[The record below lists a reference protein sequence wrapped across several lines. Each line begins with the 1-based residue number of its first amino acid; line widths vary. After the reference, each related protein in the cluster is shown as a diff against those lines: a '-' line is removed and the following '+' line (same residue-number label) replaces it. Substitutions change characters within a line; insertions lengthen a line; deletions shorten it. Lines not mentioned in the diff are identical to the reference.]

1 MAFTLIINVFC
12 SFAFCMMCTSLVGAS
27 EGPLVKLNN
36 GVQYQGKTEHDGD
49 SFRGIRYGQSPE
61 GVLRFAP
68 PLIYTPS
75 TNDVIDAT
83 KLGFVCPQS
92 SCTNTGCSEDCLLL
106 NIFTGTN
113 ATTQAIDS
121 GNLLPV
127 AIFVHGGSY
136 MSGSGNLYPGG
147 PLVNFMDGKG
157 IVVTINYRL
166 GALGFLGSS
175 QLRVLDTQD
184 SSTGNMG
191 IQDQRLAF
199 QWVKE
204 NIAAFGG
211 NADKVMIFGESAGAG
226 SMTMH
231 LTMKK
236 SFGLYSRAV
245 LESGAFA
252 EWNMQPM
259 SHAQNY
265 YDAFISFVDCTAE
278 DIECLQALSLDEIH
292 TAYKAIAGDVSSSDP
307 FIFGPTIDGV
317 EATVHPWIT
326 AANDDV
332 NKVPIMFGTNRDE
345 GSMFCDLQKDA
356 TMDDLHDYW
365 TLYDVDDAG
374 QEVLTGV
381 YLDGKTY
388 PKLDGA
394 TEYWWAGMR
403 SLGDE
408 AMSCPANYAA
418 TQLHNHQPV
427 FQHFF
432 QRVTNYAN
440 KNDGLVIHGSELPF
454 VLHLKNIFFN
464 IKDRKMSD
472 IMSSYWTNFLL
483 SEKGDPNE
491 HHAGSKLLPDWPQ
504 YTDTNPSVLNIV
516 DYDNIQ
522 SVQSLKQAECD
533 FWIPFVNQSIYDIT
547 IAKTLPVPQTSQ
559 PPNNGKTAL
568 DEYVWAEDNNYGWTE
583 LKEHEIS
590 GKGILHFNKGWKGYT
605 LNVTSQ
611 QWLTPEDFAST
622 SSSGS
627 IWYHILVV
635 IVPDDVKY
643 KNNASMYIT
652 GWGQPNPDGSNLPT
666 AKDEDIRT
674 AAALAISTGII
685 TGCLFQ
691 IPNEHTTF
699 ASDPIQKS
707 RGEDAIIAFTWD
719 HFLNN
724 PQDTEWLLRFPMVK
738 GSLRAMDAMTEFV
751 SKKLPDL
758 ETSLD
763 YYTVAGA
770 SKRGWTTWDLG
781 AVDPDRVVAIV
792 PIVLDAINFVEVMH
806 HQYQS
811 YDGWS
816 WALSDYLDMNIMSR
830 IDDPNMLS
838 LQKLVDPYFYR
849 NRLTM
854 PKLVVNA
861 VADEFQQPDDTRYWW
876 DEMPGPKHFIMTP
889 NAEHSEATGILEIV
903 PAISVWINNL
913 VEDKIIPEFTWD
925 ISDETGAITAT
936 LNEYGDVKEARVWY
950 AYSCGNNPDGK
961 KRRDFRIA
969 NTDSPCECGIEA
981 QGMCVNLKS
990 FWTPKKLIED
1000 KNADGMRT
1008 YTAQI
1013 DAPDD
1018 GRWVA
1023 FFIDIVYAKNK
1034 IDALI
1039 PKIDILPGFIPRDLI
1054 QRLQFTT
1061 EVSVWPNTFPYPGCG
1076 IQDGVDTGI
1085 DCAGTIR

>member
-1 MAFTLIINVFC
+1 MFFMV
-12 SFAFCMMCTSLVGAS
+12 AFCMFNAQLVCATN
-27 EGPLVKLNN
+27 GPLVKLNN
-36 GVQYQGKTEHDGD
+36 GVQYQGKSEHDGD

-61 GVLRFAP
+61 GILRFAP
-68 PLIYTPS
+68 PQMYAPQ
-75 TNDVIDAT
+75 NDDVIDAT
-83 KLGFVCPQS
+83 KLGHVCPQN

-113 ATTQAIDS
+113 ATAQAVDS

-147 PLVNFMDGKG
+147 PLVNYMDGKG
-157 IVVTINYRL
+157 IVVAINYRL

-175 QLRVLDTQD
+175 QMRAIDTKD
-184 SSTGNMG
+184 GSTGNMG

-231 LTMKK
+231 ITMKK
-236 SFGLYSRAV
+236 SFGLYSRV
-245 LESGAFA
+245 ILESGAFA
-252 EWNMQPM
+252 QWNMQPM
-259 SHAQNY
+259 AHAQSY
-265 YDAFISFVDCTAE
+265 YDAFISFVNCTAN
-278 DIECLQALSLDEIH
+278 DMACLQSLSLDEIH
-292 TAYKAIAGDVSSSDP
+292 TAYNAVAGDVITADP
-307 FIFGPTIDGV
+307 YLSGPTIDGV
-317 EATVHPWIT
+317 EATVHPWVA
-326 AANDDV
+326 AANGDV
-332 NKVPIMFGTNRDE
+332 NNVPVLFGTNRDE
-345 GSMFCDLQKDA
+345 GSMFCDLQEDA
-356 TMDDLHDYW
+356 TLDDLHDYW
-365 TLYDVDDAG
+365 TTFDVNAADQDVLD
-374 QEVLTGV
+374 EVYV
-381 YLDGKTY
+381 NDKTY
-388 PKLDGA
+388 PELNGA
-394 TEYWWAGMR
+394 TENWWAGMR
-403 SLGDE
+403 SLGDN

-418 TQLHNHQPV
+418 DKLHTQQPMYQYF
-427 FQHFF
+427 FQH
-432 QRVTNYAN
+432 VSNYAN
-440 KNDGLVIHGSELPF
+440 GHDGLVIHGSELPF

-472 IMSSYWTNFLL
+472 IMSSYWINFML
-483 SEKGDPNE
+483 SESGDPNE
-491 HHAGSKLLPDWPQ
+491 HHAGNKYLPHWPQ
-504 YTDTNPSVLNIV
+504 YTDTNPSVLNII
-516 DYDNIQ
+516 DYDNIKP
-522 SVQSLKQAECD
+522 VQSLKKTECN
-533 FWIPFVNQSIYDIT
+533 FWIPFVDQSIRDSTIIT
-547 IAKTLPVPQTSQ
+547 RTPHTSQ
-559 PPNNGKTAL
+559 PPNVGKTAL

-583 LKEHEIS
+583 LEDHEIH
-590 GKGILHFNKGWKGYT
+590 GTGLLHVNKGWKGYT

-611 QWLTPEDFAST
+611 QWLTPETFADT

-635 IVPDDVKY
+635 IVPDEVKY
-643 KNNASMYIT
+643 KKNASMYIT
-652 GWGQPNPDGSNLPT
+652 GLGQPNPDGSNLPT
-666 AKDEDIRT
+666 AKDENIRT

-699 ASDPIQKS
+699 VTDPIQKS

-724 PQDTEWLLRFPMVK
+724 TKDTEWLLRFPMVK

-751 SKKLPDL
+751 SKKLPEL

-763 YYTVAGA
+763 YYIVAGA
-770 SKRGWTTWDLG
+770 SKRGWTTWDVG
-781 AVDPDRVVAIV
+781 AVDPERVVAII
-792 PIVLDAINFVEVMH
+792 PIVLDAINFVQVMH

-811 YDGWS
+811 YGGWS
-816 WALSDYLDMNIMSR
+816 WALSDYVDMNIMSR
-830 IDDPNMLS
+830 IDDPNMLT
-838 LQKLVDPYFYR
+838 LQYMVDPYFYR
-849 NRLTM
+849 NRLIM

-861 VADEFQQPDDTRYWW
+861 VADEFQQPDDTHYWW
-876 DEMPGPKHFIMTP
+876 DDMPGPKHFIMTP
-889 NAEHSEATGILEIV
+889 NAEHSEATGILEVV
-903 PAISVWINNL
+903 PAISAWVETLLENN
-913 VEDKIIPEFTWD
+913 VIPEFTWD
-925 ISDETGAITAT
+925 ISVETGAITAT
-936 LNEYGDVKEARVWY
+936 LNEHGDVKEARVWY

-969 NTDSPCECGIEA
+969 NVDSPCECGIEA
-981 QGMCVNLKS
+981 QGMCANLKS
-990 FWTPKKLIED
+990 FWTPKKLIEN
-1000 KNADGMRT
+1000 KNVNGMRT
-1008 YTAQI
+1008 YTAKV

-1023 FFIDIVYAKNK
+1023 FFIDIVYANNEV
-1034 IDALI
+1034 DALI

-1061 EVSVWPNTFPYPGCG
+1061 EVSVWPNTFPYSGCG